1 MKAFDPNY
9 KLLDEMYQDEYYP
22 DFLVDKIKDELQKVI
37 DLLESGE
44 TDTEAIQETL
54 DGAVRGIND
63 LQDEFYENDS
73 EIETVARDCI
83 GVTVA
88 YILEWFGIPID
99 MEEAI
104 RERDLVMTMA
114 IEDMF
119 GRSAQNRHP
128 GGKQSRRSVNGFC
141 MQRFC

>member
-9 KLLDEMYQDEYYP
+9 KLLNEMYQDNYYP
-22 DFLVDKIKDELQKVI
+22 TFLVDKVKDELQKVI

-44 TDTEAIQETL
+44 TDTEVVQEKL
-54 DGAVRGIND
+54 DEAVCGIND

-99 MEEAI
+99 IEEAI
-104 RERDLVMTMA
+104 REKICLATW
-114 IEDMF
+114 I
-119 GRSAQNRHP
+119 RSTFWRKNL
-128 GGKQSRRSVNGFC
+128 KQRKF
-141 MQRFC
+141 